1 MDYVFW
7 TQMLDHEIL
16 LITYN
21 NGCNLSDYEYSFS
34 SAYEHLHI

>member
-7 TQMLDHEIL
+7 IQMLDHEIL
-16 LITYN
+16 FIMYN
-21 NGCNLSDYEYSFS
+21 NGCNLRNYKYTFS